1 MSDIA
6 AQVMEDN
13 EVESL
18 KARVQLIIDEEALM
32 SESELKNPKNF
43 NHFGEITMVWR
54 RR

>member
-1 MSDIA
+1 MK
-6 AQVMEDN
+6 DN

-43 NHFGEITMVWR
+43 PQFIQVLQAHRKREGSRV
-54 RR
+54 